1 MAGESYKDRE
11 VGWGRA
17 QVALPAVSR
26 KAKAGDHLANIHCIK
41 PPIPCVLMRPCYI
54 RIHTRTLREVRPA
67 KETSSRTKRDRDRDR
82 ERERE
87 RERAHYWV
95 RHLISEAATGPSG
108 CPTAVEAGREA
119 QAYSDRAQRWVRIHA
134 RTPLAAPF

>member
-26 KAKAGDHLANIHCIK
+26 KAKAGDHLADIHCSK
-41 PPIPCVLMRPCYI
+41 PPISCVLMRPCYI

-67 KETSSRTKRDRDRDR
+67 KETSSRTKRDRER

-87 RERAHYWV
+87 REHYWV

-134 RTPLAAPF
+134 RTPLAALF